1 MNFVEMFMFNIRRFV
16 AVFGLLA
23 VFFAANAQSF
33 SEQELTIIAPDGVA
47 MGATLSVPS
56 ALPKAAVVL
65 ATGSG
70 TQNRDEEIFGKRP
83 FKVIAETLAS
93 QGFAVLR
100 VDDRGLDNPA
110 DAATATIE
118 TFAADVAAAVSVA
131 DSLFANIPTGILG
144 HSAGGSYAI
153 VNAAHNPKTDFI
165 ITLAA
170 PAWSGDSLIMSQS
183 RAIATALTGRWD
195 AENLQRRLM
204 DIAKSSLPEFAARAS
219 IVAAMGES
227 LGLAA
232 KMPGVAQQLGAQADA
247 LLSPWYRSML
257 RYDPAADIKAVKVPW
272 LAMNGSKDVQV
283 LPSNLQTIKKLNST
297 VDTVLVEGQNHLFLP
312 CVTGMVD
319 EYATLPGDISSEV
332 LAAIT
337 EWLKSRF

>member
-1 MNFVEMFMFNIRRFV
+1 MKLLIFNVRLFV
-16 AVFGLLA
+16 AVFSLLA
-23 VFFAANAQSF
+23 GGLVADAQGTT
-33 SEQELTIIAPDGVA
+33 ERQLTVTAPDGIV
-47 MGATLSVPS
+47 MGATLT
-56 ALPKAAVVL
+56 LPDDAPRATVVL

-70 TQNRDEEIFGKRP
+70 TQNRDEEVFGKKP
-83 FKVIAETLAS
+83 FKVIAETLAA

-110 DAATATIE
+110 DAARGTIE
-118 TFAADVAAAVSVA
+118 TFAADVAAAVRVA

-153 VNAAHNPKTDFI
+153 INAAHNPKTDFI

-195 AENLQRRLM
+195 AETLQRRLM
-204 DIAKSSLPEFAARAS
+204 DLAKSPLPEFAARVS
-219 IVAAMGES
+219 IVAAMSES
-227 LGLAA
+227 IGDAA

-257 RYDPAADIKAVKVPW
+257 RYDPANDIKAVKVPW
-272 LAMNGSKDVQV
+272 LAMNGSKDMQV
-283 LPSNLQTIKKLNST
+283 LPANLETIKEQNPDADIMLMDKH
-297 VDTVLVEGQNHLFLP
+297 NHLFLP

-319 EYATLPGDISSEV
+319 EYATLPGDISPATLE
-332 LAAIT
+332 AII